1 MLQIYVINIII
12 LLLKEKFFNLCFT
25 FRLKTNK
32 KTFCK
37 NSCKRFLGCPMGL
50 EPTTF
55 RTTI

>member
-37 NSCKRFLGCPMGL
+37 NSCKRFFYLFSNEM
-50 EPTTF
+50 
-55 RTTI
+55 